1 MNQCIQQVMM
11 LYCQNNQSFQQ
22 DKRETVTLE
31 QGHDNQNLQDTL
43 SIQLGIQRC
52 RSEQKIGTDAGLLYH
67 NTTQQGMIDDL
78 LVNNSLTR
86 SDSKKLKHRYI
97 PPDRL

>member
-43 SIQLGIQRC
+43 CIRLGIQRC
-52 RSEQKIGTDAGLLYH
+52 RIIVSKRLELMLDKKPS
-67 NTTQQGMIDDL
+67 
-78 LVNNSLTR
+78 NSAQ
-86 SDSKKLKHRYI
+86 SFVE
-97 PPDRL
+97 

>member
-31 QGHDNQNLQDTL
+31 QGQYTGHDNQNLQDTL
-43 SIQLGIQRC
+43 CTQLGIQRC
-52 RSEQKIGTDAGLLYH
+52 RSEQKIGADAGLP
-67 NTTQQGMIDDL
+67 
-78 LVNNSLTR
+78 SR
-86 SDSKKLKHRYI
+86 A
-97 PPDRL
+97 

>member
-43 SIQLGIQRC
+43 CIQLGIQRVP
-52 RSEQKIGTDAGLLYH
+52 ELQAT
-67 NTTQQGMIDDL
+67 
-78 LVNNSLTR
+78 LVEVVGYGQSQ
-86 SDSKKLKHRYI
+86 HWC
-97 PPDRL
+97 